1 MRVFHVEDII
11 AYIHCKL
18 ESIRDGDI
26 GLDLDKFYNDDKTF
40 KLFFEHL
47 ANMNILQYIDYEE
60 FDEKKWII
68 IVLSKIHDDMFG

>member
-1 MRVFHVEDII
+1 MRVLHVEDII

-47 ANMNILQYIDYEE
+47 ENMKILQYINYEE

-68 IVLSKIHDDMFG
+68 TILRKICDYMFG

>member
-1 MRVFHVEDII
+1 MYSYKLEFLTSTSIG
-11 AYIHCKL
+11 KL

-47 ANMNILQYIDYEE
+47 ANMHILQYIDYEE

-68 IVLSKIHDDMFG
+68 NVLRKIHDDMFG